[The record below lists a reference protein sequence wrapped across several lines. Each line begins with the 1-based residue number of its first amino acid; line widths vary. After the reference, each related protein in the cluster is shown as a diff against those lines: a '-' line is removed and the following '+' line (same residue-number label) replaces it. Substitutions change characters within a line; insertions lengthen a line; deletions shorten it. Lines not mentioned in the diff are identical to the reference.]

1 MSAANADPAELAKAI
16 HRFGEA
22 WACGDVTVLETLLS
36 QSYSHI
42 DAYGAFHDKAS
53 WLGYAG
59 RRAGRTTRI
68 AFRDLQ
74 TRLVG
79 DTAIVTGINDVESI
93 GDPQVGGART

>member
-42 DAYGAFHDKAS
+42 DAYGAFHDRRPGRLCRAACRGTTRMPFATCNRLGKTVLHAS
-53 WLGYAG
+53 
-59 RRAGRTTRI
+59 RAGI
-68 AFRDLQ
+68 DA
-74 TRLVG
+74 
-79 DTAIVTGINDVESI
+79 
-93 GDPQVGGART
+93 ART